1 MKSPS
6 RRVGESPRN
15 PRSPARRLE
24 DSSTR
29 PALNLIAIAFAI
41 LLAGCASKPIANMNT
56 LDLKIINGRIV
67 DGTGSPWFRGD
78 VGVRGDRIVAIGDLS
93 GTPAAST
100 IDAQGRMVAPGFI
113 DLLGWS
119 QTTAIE
125 YPQLEPKVRQ
135 GVTTE
140 VAGEGTSPGPNRADD
155 VRAGQ
160 RWATLGDYL
169 DELDRRGAA
178 LNFAMLVGASNPRTM
193 VIGDMNRAPT
203 AAEMREME
211 AIVDQA
217 MREGAIGIGSSLIY
231 VPAMYSST
239 EELINLSRVVAKYG
253 GVYFSHIRDEGA
265 KIDEALDEAFRIGR
279 EAKIPVNVWHLKI
292 GGRTLWGRMP
302 QILAKIEGARAEGL
316 DVSANV
322 YPYAASSTG
331 LSTLA
336 PDWAMEGG
344 YDDFQQR
351 LKNPDQRARIA
362 EALRAQVE
370 RRGER
375 GIYVTQIYGPAE
387 LDRYEKKFIEEI
399 AREMNAAPEEALMT
413 LFAQSMPSPRV
424 IYFSISED
432 DVQTALRQPWISIG
446 SDGGSPTPQNRAENV
461 AIHPR
466 ATGTFP
472 RVLGHYAREQKL
484 FSIEEAV
491 RRMTSQAAARANL
504 RDRGL
509 LRGGMIADLVVFDPE
524 TVIDKST
531 FEEPHQDAVG
541 VTDVVVNG
549 VPVLRGGA
557 MTGKLPGRA
566 IRGEGY
572 AGRQQQ

>member
-1 MKSPS
+1 M
-6 RRVGESPRN
+6 RR
-15 PRSPARRLE
+15 
-24 DSSTR
+24 
-29 PALNLIAIAFAI
+29 ALLVAI
-41 LLAGCASKPIANMNT
+41 LLAGCATKPMSNTNM
-56 LDLKIINGRIV
+56 LDLKITNGRIV
-67 DGTGSPWFRGD
+67 DGTGAPWYRGD
-78 VGVRGDRIVAIGDLS
+78 VGVRGDRIIAIGDLAN
-93 GTPAAST
+93 TPAAMT
-100 IDAQGRMVAPGFI
+100 IDAGGRMVAPGFI

-119 QTTAIE
+119 PTIAIE

-140 VAGEGTSPGPNRADD
+140 VAGEGTSPGPNRPEG
-155 VRAGQ
+155 VRAGE

-193 VIGDMNRAPT
+193 VIGDTNRVPT

-211 AIVDQA
+211 AIVEQA
-217 MREGAIGIGSSLIY
+217 MKDGAIGIGSSLIY

-239 EELINLSRVVAKYG
+239 DELINLSRVAARYG

-265 KIDEALDEAFRIGR
+265 KIDEALEEAFRIGR
-279 EAKIPVNVWHLKI
+279 EANIPVNIWHLKI

-302 QILAKIEGARAEGL
+302 QIVEKIQGERAKGL

-351 LKNPDQRARIA
+351 LKSPDDRARIA

-375 GIYVTQIYGPAE
+375 GIYVTQIYGPKE
-387 LDRYEKKFIEEI
+387 LDKYEKKFIEEI
-399 AREMNAAPEEALMT
+399 AREMGVSPQEALMT
-413 LFAQSMPSPRV
+413 LFAASMPSPRV

-432 DVQTALRQPWISIG
+432 DVRTALRQPWISIG
-446 SDGGSPTPQNRAENV
+446 SDGGSPTPQQRAEKV

-472 RVLGHYAREQKL
+472 RVLGHYARNEKL

-509 LRGGMIADLVVFDPE
+509 LREGLIADVVVFDPD

-531 FEEPHQDAVG
+531 FEDPHQDAVG

-549 VPVLRGGA
+549 VPVLRNGA

-566 IRGEGY
+566 IRGAGY
-572 AGRQQQ
+572 AGRQR

>member
-1 MKSPS
+1 M
-6 RRVGESPRN
+6 RRAIVP
-15 PRSPARRLE
+15 
-24 DSSTR
+24 
-29 PALNLIAIAFAI
+29 AIALAI
-41 LLAGCASKPIANMNT
+41 ALAGCTTTPKARMDM

-67 DGTGSPWFRGD
+67 DGTGSPWYRGD

-93 GTPAAST
+93 ATPAKST

-119 QTTAIE
+119 QTTALE

-140 VAGEGTSPGPNRADD
+140 VAGEGTSPGPNLGHR
-155 VRAGQ
+155 VRPPE
-160 RWATLGDYL
+160 RFATLGDYL

-178 LNFAMLVGASNPRTM
+178 LNFAMLVGASNPREM
-193 VIGDMNRAPT
+193 VIGDLNRAAT
-203 AAEMREME
+203 ADEMRQME

-231 VPAMYSST
+231 VPAMYSTT
-239 EELINLSRVVAKYG
+239 EELVNICKVAAKYG

-265 KIDEALDEAFRIGR
+265 KIDSALDEAFRIGR
-279 EAKIPVNVWHLKI
+279 EAGIPVNVWHLKI
-292 GGRTLWGRMP
+292 GGRANWGRMP
-302 QILAKIEGARAEGL
+302 EIVARIQAERVKGV
-316 DVSANV
+316 DVSANI
-322 YPYAASSTG
+322 YPYAASSTA

-344 YDDFQQR
+344 YDEFQKR
-351 LKNPDQRARIA
+351 LQNAGDRAKIA
-362 EALRAQVE
+362 EELRAQVQ
-370 RRGER
+370 RRGDR

-387 LDRYEKKFIEEI
+387 LDKYEKKFIHDI
-399 AREMNAAPEEALMT
+399 AREMNATPEEALMT
-413 LFAQSMPSPRV
+413 LFAASGPSPRV

-432 DVQTALRQPWISIG
+432 DVRTAIRQPWISIG
-446 SDGGSPTPQNRAENV
+446 SDGGCPTPQLRAENV

-466 ATGTFP
+466 SMGTFP
-472 RVLGHYAREQKL
+472 RVLGHYAREEKL

-509 LRGGMIADLVVFDPE
+509 LREGLVADIVVFDPD

-531 FEEPHQDAVG
+531 FENPHQDAVG
-541 VTDVVVNG
+541 ITDVVVNG
-549 VPVLRGGA
+549 TPVLRNGT
-557 MTGKLPGRA
+557 MTGKLPGRS
-566 IRGEGY
+566 IRGAGY
-572 AGRQQQ
+572 AGRQR

>member
-1 MKSPS
+1 M
-6 RRVGESPRN
+6 RR
-15 PRSPARRLE
+15 
-24 DSSTR
+24 
-29 PALNLIAIAFAI
+29 AIVFAI
-41 LLAGCASKPIANMNT
+41 LLAGCVTKPMTNINQ
-56 LDLKIINGRIV
+56 LDLKIVNGRIV
-67 DGTGSPWFRGD
+67 DGTGSPWYRGD
-78 VGVRGDRIVAIGDLS
+78 LGIRGGRIVAIGDLADA
-93 GTPAAST
+93 PAAST
-100 IDAQGRMVAPGFI
+100 IDAQDRMVAPGFI

-140 VAGEGTSPGPNRADD
+140 VAGEGTSPGPNRPER
-155 VRAGQ
+155 VRAGE

-178 LNFAMLVGASNPRTM
+178 LNFAMLIGAANPRAM
-193 VIGDMNRAPT
+193 VIGDTNRQPT

-211 AIVDQA
+211 AIVEQA
-217 MREGAIGIGSSLIY
+217 MKDGAIGIGSSLIY

-239 EELINLSRVVAKYG
+239 EELINLSKVAARYG

-279 EAKIPVNVWHLKI
+279 EAGIPVNIWHLKI
-292 GGRTLWGRMP
+292 GGRALWGRMP
-302 QILAKIEGARAEGL
+302 QIVEKIANERAKGL

-351 LKNPDQRARIA
+351 LKNPGDRAKIA
-362 EALRAQVE
+362 AALRAQVE

-375 GIYVTQIYGPAE
+375 GIYVTQIYGPRE

-399 AREMNAAPEEALMT
+399 AREMSVSPDEALMT

-424 IYFSISED
+424 IYFSISEE
-432 DVQTALRQPWISIG
+432 DVRTALRQPWISIG
-446 SDGGSPTPQNRAENV
+446 SDGGSPTPAMRADNV

-472 RVLGHYAREQKL
+472 RVLGHYARNEKL

-509 LRGGMIADLVVFDPE
+509 LREGLVADIAVFDPH
-524 TVIDKST
+524 TVIDRST
-531 FEEPHQDAVG
+531 FEEPHQEAAG
-541 VTDVVVNG
+541 VTDVIVNG
-549 VPVLRGGA
+549 VPVLRGGV

-566 IRGEGY
+566 IRGAGY
-572 AGRQQQ
+572 AGRQR

>member
-1 MKSPS
+1 MK
-6 RRVGESPRN
+6 R
-15 PRSPARRLE
+15 
-24 DSSTR
+24 
-29 PALNLIAIAFAI
+29 AIVFAI
-41 LLAGCASKPIANMNT
+41 LLAGCATKPMSNMYE
-56 LDLKIINGRIV
+56 LDLKIVNGRIV

-93 GTPAAST
+93 DTPAAST

-119 QTTAIE
+119 PTIAIE

-140 VAGEGTSPGPNRADD
+140 VAGEGVSPGPTRPEN
-155 VRAGQ
+155 VRANE

-178 LNFAMLVGASNPRTM
+178 INFAMLVGASNPRTM
-193 VIGDMNRAPT
+193 VIGEVNRAAT
-203 AAEMREME
+203 AEEMRAME

-231 VPAMYSST
+231 VPAMYSTT
-239 EELINLSRVVAKYG
+239 EELINLSRVAARYG
-253 GVYFSHIRDEGA
+253 GVYFSHIRDEGN
-265 KIDEALDEAFRIGR
+265 KINDALDEAFRIGR
-279 EAKIPVNVWHLKI
+279 EAGIAVNVWHLKAA
-292 GGRTLWGRMP
+292 GRANFGRMP
-302 QILAKIEGARAEGL
+302 EIVSRIEAERANGL

-322 YPYAASSTG
+322 YPYAASSTS

-351 LKNPDQRARIA
+351 LKSPDERARIA
-362 EALRAQVE
+362 DALRAQVE
-370 RRGER
+370 RRGPR
-375 GIYVTQIYGPAE
+375 GIYVTQIQGSKD
-387 LDRYEKKFIEEI
+387 LDQYEKKFIEDI
-399 AREMNAAPEEALMT
+399 ARDLNLSPADALMT
-413 LFAQSMPSPRV
+413 LFEQSTPSPRV

-432 DVQTALRQPWISIG
+432 DVRHALRQPWISIG
-446 SDGGSPTPQNRAENV
+446 SDGGCPTPKQRAENV

-472 RVLGHYAREQKL
+472 RVLGHYARNEKL

-509 LRGGMIADLVVFDPE
+509 LRGGMIADIVIFDPD
-524 TVIDKST
+524 TVIDRST
-531 FEEPHQDAVG
+531 FEDPHQDPVG

-557 MTGKLPGRA
+557 MTGKLPGRS

-572 AGRQQQ
+572 AGRQR

>member
-1 MKSPS
+1 MT
-6 RRVGESPRN
+6 
-15 PRSPARRLE
+15 RSI
-24 DSSTR
+24 
-29 PALNLIAIAFAI
+29 ALAIALAI
-41 LLAGCASKPIANMNT
+41 LFTGCATTPTVNMNQ
-56 LDLKIINGRIV
+56 LDLKIVNGRIV
-67 DGTGSPWFRGD
+67 DGTGSPWYRGD
-78 VGVRGDRIVAIGDLS
+78 LGIRGDRIVAIGDLS
-93 GTPAAST
+93 NTPAAST
-100 IDAQGRMVAPGFI
+100 IDAGNRFVAPGFI

-119 QTTAIE
+119 QTMIIE

-140 VAGEGTSPGPNRADD
+140 VAGEGVSPGPNLPDR
-155 VRAGQ
+155 VRPGD

-178 LNFAMLVGASNPRTM
+178 INFAMLVGTANPRTM
-193 VIGDMNRAPT
+193 VIGDTNRAAT
-203 AAEMREME
+203 AEEMREME
-211 AIVDQA
+211 RIVDQA

-231 VPAMYSST
+231 VPAMYSTT
-239 EELINLSRVVAKYG
+239 EELINLSKVAAKYG

-265 KIDEALDEAFRIGR
+265 KIDSALEEAFRIGR
-279 EAKIPVNVWHLKI
+279 EANIPVNVWHLKI
-292 GGRTLWGRMP
+292 GGRAFWGRMP
-302 QILAKIEGARAEGL
+302 EIVAKIQEQRTNGL
-316 DVSANV
+316 DVSANI
-322 YPYAASSTG
+322 YPYAASSTS

-351 LKNPDQRARIA
+351 LQRPEDRARIA
-362 EALRAQVE
+362 ETLRAQFE

-375 GIYVTQIYGPAE
+375 GIYVTQISGPKE
-387 LDRYEKKFIEEI
+387 LDRYEKKFIEDI
-399 AREMNAAPEEALMT
+399 AREMNTTPDEALMT

-432 DVQTALRQPWISIG
+432 DVRTALRQPWISIG
-446 SDGGSPTPQNRAENV
+446 SDGGCPTPQQRAENV

-472 RVLGHYAREQKL
+472 RVLGRYGREEKL
-484 FSIEEAV
+484 FSIEEGV

-509 LRGGMIADLVVFDPE
+509 LREGLIADVVVFDPD
-524 TVIDKST
+524 TIIDRST
-531 FEEPHQDAVG
+531 FENPHEDPAG
-541 VTDVVVNG
+541 ITDVIVNG

-557 MTGKLPGRA
+557 MTGKLPGRS
-566 IRGEGY
+566 IRG
-572 AGRQQQ
+572 AGFQKN